1 MGGNLTHPDN
11 IPIPIRKSQ
20 YEQKNMDITDKDVL
34 FEDNHLIAIN
44 KRAGDIVQIDDT
56 GDEPL
61 DGKVKRYIA
70 KKYHKPNGAFLGVVH
85 RLDRPVSGVILFAK
99 TSKALERINCMF
111 KNREMKKTYWAV
123 VRKRP
128 EIPEGNLVH
137 WLVKNPQKNVT
148 KAYDK
153 KVTGSQRAE
162 LNYKLIGGL
171 NGYYLIEVHPITG
184 RPHQIRVQLSTLNC
198 PIVGDNKYGY
208 PRGSLKKNICLHAH
222 ILQFIHPVKKEPVEI
237 FAPLPHDSFWERFE
251 VFAT

>member
-1 MGGNLTHPDN
+1 
-11 IPIPIRKSQ
+11 
-20 YEQKNMDITDKDVL
+20 MDITDKDIL

-44 KRAGDIVQIDDT
+44 KRAGDIVQIDGT

-61 DGKVKRYIA
+61 DEKAKRYIA
-70 KKYHKPNGAFLGVVH
+70 KKYNKPNGAFLGVVH

-99 TSKALERINCMF
+99 TSKALERINYMF

-148 KAYDK
+148 KAYEK
-153 KVTGSQRAE
+153 EVTGSQRAE
-162 LNYKLIGGL
+162 LNYKLIGELG
-171 NGYYLIEVHPITG
+171 GYYLIEVDPITG
-184 RPHQIRVQLSTLNC
+184 RPHQIRVQLSTLHC

-208 PRGSLKKNICLHAH
+208 PRGSLKKSICLHARR
-222 ILQFIHPVKKEPVEI
+222 LQFIHPVKKEPVEI
-237 FAPLPHDSFWERFE
+237 FAPLPHDGFWERFE
-251 VFAT
+251 IFAT